1 MSYDQNERQIVVT
14 KCAEIRP
21 ISERKEVIVGDGAR
35 EVKLKHPTSCSGDP
49 KAHCYKNVVLIG
61 DELF

>member
-21 ISERKEVIVGDGAR
+21 ISERKEVILGDAAR
-35 EVKLKHPTSCSGDP
+35 EVKLKHPTSC
-49 KAHCYKNVVLIG
+49 
-61 DELF
+61 